1 MKHFLYSAVTR
12 TGDKLA
18 GEMQA
23 ASREQVLEQLHRLG
37 HLPVDVSER
46 GAGAAPAALA
56 KLSVWSRPAGSQVTL
71 FTYELAMLLKAGLPL
86 DRSLDL
92 LAKDS
97 GSAKMARLM
106 RRIHDQIS
114 GGKSLQEAL
123 EAQTGV
129 FPPVYT
135 SMVRVAETSGTLD
148 TVLARIAAARRRA
161 EKLRSKALSAVL
173 YPALL
178 IVMALGAVII
188 MLAFVVPRFKEMIV
202 GATAEVPD
210 SARFVIAASDWLIAN
225 GQLLALAAGAAI
237 LSAAL
242 LWMRGTGRGLIEAAL
257 LRTPLVGH
265 VIRLNLAIG
274 FCRTLGIL
282 LENGVELPTAIKLI
296 RDVVGNRTAAGWLD
310 QSYDSLRK
318 GRGFIEPLDRSG
330 LFPPVMINM
339 LRVGEETGSLTASA
353 LHMAEM
359 FEDKL
364 ETAVQ
369 RTFTIIEPVII
380 LLVSIFIAGVII
392 SILSAVI
399 SINDLAI

>member
-1 MKHFLYSAVTR
+1 
-12 TGDKLA
+12 
-18 GEMQA
+18 MQA

>member
-1 MKHFLYSAVTR
+1 MKHFRYSAVTR

>member
-1 MKHFLYSAVTR
+1 LKHFRYSAVTR

>member
-1 MKHFLYSAVTR
+1 LKHFLYSAVTR